1 MLEAERNTTTEQ
13 YSSLH
18 PKMGDTYAY
27 TSSREAV
34 DAQFV
39 HMARQVH
46 AASYLGEGF
55 IHDEAVE
62 DGQVAADIDKARGES
77 VTYYVGFDCQADA
90 LPISTLRKVA
100 AEGVGGVASLPGYE
114 LCKDTL
120 YDKGKQLLHDAE
132 QEGRSV
138 REISAFGHIPE
149 VPATAG
155 YELLRHIYQEAH
167 GSDELWFFVMVTKKY
182 RALLNSFGPQAV
194 QKVGDEVTFSDERI
208 GDVSLTPCVVDIETF
223 LDDIQASIVAETVP
237 ARRRRMTA
245 SLQVF
250 AEGLDPTTLSSEV
263 REALISERSFNVRA
277 YASSRLVPRGK
288 AEWEQPQSFDVA
300 NSVDAARLRQ
310 LIDKGEVTRV
320 HDYRHIPQAFDA
332 DKAPLGGRWFYYPWN
347 QSLVHF
353 PDEQTY
359 YDAIHD
365 RDRNIIRPEEQA
377 KRIGKTALIA
387 GLSVGSH
394 IFEHMQYAGV
404 VDGFI
409 LADYDT
415 VSVSNLNRLH
425 AGMPQV
431 GERKVDYFAKRA
443 SELNPYIQQT
453 LLREG
458 VTEASLEGLER
469 APSILFD
476 AVDDFAAK
484 ALLRQYAQHHG
495 IPVVMATD
503 VGYKSIIDIERHDL
517 RPTLPFNGRLPA
529 ETVDA
534 MLKGELTEGERMQIT
549 TRLIGLGN
557 ASIRLLDSVNDP
569 TRTSFPQLE
578 VTAAQGGALATIA
591 ARDILLDRRVPSGR
605 YVHDARKALRLSSD
619 VTFQETLGTLSVFAK
634 QRRT

>member
-1 MLEAERNTTTEQ
+1 
-13 YSSLH
+13 
-18 PKMGDTYAY
+18 MGDTYAY

-34 DAQFV
+34 DAEFV
-39 HMARQVH
+39 HIARQVH

-55 IHDEAVE
+55 IHDEAIE

-77 VTYYVGFDCQADA
+77 VTYYVGFDCQAEA
-90 LPISTLRKVA
+90 FPVSTLRKIA
-100 AEGVGGVASLPGYE
+100 AEGVGGVASLPGYA
-114 LCKDTL
+114 LCEDAL
-120 YDKGKQLLHDAE
+120 DDNGKRLLCTAE
-132 QEGRSV
+132 QAGRPV

-194 QKVGDEVTFSDERI
+194 QKVGDEITLNDERI

-223 LDDIQASIVAETVP
+223 LDDIQAGIATEEVP
-237 ARRRRMTA
+237 ARRRRMAA
-245 SLQVF
+245 SLQIF

-263 REALISERSFNVRA
+263 RETLMPEKSFDVHA
-277 YASSRLVPRGK
+277 YTSGRLAPRG
-288 AEWEQPQSFDVA
+288 ASEWEQPPSF
-300 NSVDAARLRQ
+300 DAARPVDVARLQQ
-310 LIDKGEVTRV
+310 LIDSGEVAQV
-320 HDYRHIPQAFDA
+320 HDYRSISGAFETGDT
-332 DKAPLGGRWFYYPWN
+332 PSTGRWFYYPWN

-353 PDEQTY
+353 PSEQAY

-365 RDRNIIRPEEQA
+365 RDRTIIRPEEQA
-377 KRIGKTALIA
+377 RRIGKTALIA

-394 IFEHMQYAGV
+394 IFEHMQYAGI
-404 VDGFI
+404 VDSYV

-415 VSVSNLNRLH
+415 VSISNLNRLH

-443 SELNPYIQQT
+443 SELNPYVQQT

-458 VTEASLEGLER
+458 ITKASLEELEHV
-469 APSILFD
+469 PNILFD
-476 AVDDFAAK
+476 AVDDFSAK
-484 ALLRQYAQHHG
+484 ALLRRYAQDHN

-503 VGYKSIIDIERHDL
+503 VGYKSIIDIERHDQ

-529 ETVDA
+529 EMVDA
-534 MLKGELTEGERMQIT
+534 MLDDELTDAERMQIT

-569 TRTSFPQLE
+569 ARTSFPQLE

-605 YVHDARKALRLSSD
+605 YVHDARKALHLSSD
-619 VTFQETLGTLSVFAK
+619 VTFQEALKTLSTFAK
-634 QRRT
+634 RRRT